1 MKDVFKILEDDA
13 RTPHERIAT
22 MTGRTVE
29 EVGRI
34 VKEGEANRTIVKY
47 KTMINWEKIEEQQ
60 VWALIEVNIV
70 PERDVGFDAIAER
83 IFRYPETRSVYLV
96 SGGYDLAV
104 IVVAS
109 DIYQVSRFVS
119 EKLATIDAVRG
130 TVTHFLLKRYKED
143 NEILVEHQESMRQ
156 PLTP

>member
-1 MKDVFKILEDDA
+1 MS
-13 RTPHERIAT
+13 IA
-22 MTGRTVE
+22 
-29 EVGRI
+29 
-34 VKEGEANRTIVKY
+34 
-47 KTMINWEKIEEQQ
+47 
-60 VWALIEVNIV
+60 L
-70 PERDVGFDAIAER
+70 
-83 IFRYPETRSVYLV
+83 YLV

-143 NEILVEHQESMRQ
+143 NEILVEHQVSMRQ